1 MITSSYY
8 NEALKVQFMYVK
20 FNTGFCLIINLI
32 PCLHIF
38 LTRVLLI
45 LLLFHTECHKRPGRA
60 TGRSTRKKEAG
71 LSYKGVVLTF
81 ALLTV
86 LAGFKLKGAFSSV

>member
-8 NEALKVQFMYVK
+8 NEALEVQFLYVM

-38 LTRVLLI
+38 LTSVLCAVISYRV
-45 LLLFHTECHKRPGRA
+45 P
-60 TGRSTRKKEAG
+60 
-71 LSYKGVVLTF
+71 
-81 ALLTV
+81 
-86 LAGFKLKGAFSSV
+86 